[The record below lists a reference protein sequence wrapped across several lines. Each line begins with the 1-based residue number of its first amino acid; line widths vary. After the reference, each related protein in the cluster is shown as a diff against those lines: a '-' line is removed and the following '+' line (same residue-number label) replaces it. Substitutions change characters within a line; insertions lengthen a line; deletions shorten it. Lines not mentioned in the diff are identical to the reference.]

1 MYRALSY
8 RPLWL
13 IAIQY
18 IYLVHIHVHIEG
30 RSHALSAASLSF
42 ISRLFIFDYAE
53 CKSWGF
59 FPRVSFLALFGLI
72 SRFFL
77 PCSIYTMVLST
88 EINWKI
94 RIVSAHFKTIGLSF
108 KWPTSEWDL
117 NNIHNFQLR
126 TTVFRISSFHRKQ
139 RVLETI
145 KLYKQIFIH
154 SIDGIHIFTYPFI
167 DIWHIWEARRNDA
180 VFPPVC
186 GVWFRFSF
194 IYIHTYESKSK
205 KRANYSQNWQ
215 MIHMPRHFLA
225 SSSFANKE
233 NSKLKIRT

>member
-1 MYRALSY
+1 M
-8 RPLWL
+8 
-13 IAIQY
+13 
-18 IYLVHIHVHIEG
+18 
-30 RSHALSAASLSF
+30 RSA
-42 ISRLFIFDYAE
+42 RV
-53 CKSWGF
+53 GVF

-77 PCSIYTMVLST
+77 PCSIYKMVLST

-94 RIVSAHFKTIGLSF
+94 RIVSTHFKTIGLSF

-194 IYIHTYESKSK
+194 IYIHTYIWKQK
-205 KRANYSQNWQ
+205 QKAG
-215 MIHMPRHFLA
+215 
-225 SSSFANKE
+225 
-233 NSKLKIRT
+233 KLFTELTNDSYAQTFPSLF